1 MAEIAAWA
9 RDRGMTYMDMLKDI
23 YLKNGYSHEVGI
35 SVVRPGKTGADEI
48 KQMMVNFRAN
58 PPKSLGGSE
67 IVVVKDYDALTCK
80 NIATGEVSKL
90 DFPATSNVLQY
101 FTADGSKVSVRPS
114 GTEPKIKF
122 YIEVK
127 GNMTTAD
134 QYEACNEA
142 AAAKVELIKKDLGI

>member
-1 MAEIAAWA
+1 
-9 RDRGMTYMDMLKDI
+9 
-23 YLKNGYSHEVGI
+23 
-35 SVVRPGKTGADEI
+35 
-48 KQMMVNFRAN
+48 MMVNFRAN

-67 IVVVKDYDALTCK
+67 IVVVKDYDNLTCK
-80 NIATGEVSKL
+80 DLKSGNVSKL

-127 GNMTTAD
+127 GTMKTAAD
-134 QYEACNEA
+134 YDACNAA